1 MIIEELKSAGLPPY
15 KCVVTFKKK
24 KDRERLP
31 AFPCADCRAV
41 STWNSNTLATVHW
54 FHNYYSYSG
63 MKIMMKSKGQR
74 LPADTES
81 STHVPLL
88 HLVYGR
94 LVSQTL
100 HTNK

>member
-1 MIIEELKSAGLPPY
+1 
-15 KCVVTFKKK
+15 
-24 KDRERLP
+24 
-31 AFPCADCRAV
+31 
-41 STWNSNTLATVHW
+41 
-54 FHNYYSYSG
+54 
-63 MKIMMKSKGQR
+63 MMESKGQR

-100 HTNK
+100 HTNKWTTETLIIIGDIWFWSLQSGTIISDIYAH